1 MPYVD
6 SALLLPLG
14 TSLLFLLWLSFCGA
28 ALVRFCCSIRSWTLL
43 PPLGLA
49 AGCAIFLVCANLVGK
64 VGALPEGSGIAV
76 LVGRVGT
83 VPLAFG
89 AAFLAISA
97 LGVYA
102 SIRLWPH
109 SWQLPSRQTLLA
121 VCGYSLLALVLAY
134 VCLAIRNQSYFYDF
148 PTHLAFATT
157 IARDNLPVRNPYS
170 PVSPSGYHYGAALLV
185 AALSR
190 AAGLPA
196 VTGYQLLAALQ
207 GAALL
212 LLVFALGREAGKH
225 FLWGLACL
233 LAALSMGSLVLWRPF
248 AALPPALSHLLGG
261 NLSLNALLQFPN
273 LRNYIETV
281 YPIVSF
287 SSDLHWLLIYPH
299 RLAAFFTVAALA
311 VLLVGPG
318 RRRWG
323 HTTMALSIAIAAAI
337 ALYDET
343 MLPLALMALAWP
355 LLLLRRQPRRLA
367 IWSGGIIATIGLI
380 ALQGGSVTDALFG
393 TTGSRPPFSLYSP
406 AEFSR
411 SLIFTKVLPEGWL
424 WILPPLPLAASALI
438 FIWKR
443 WWLGLMLCGFGFA
456 GYLGFHIV
464 EYQGLIGSGQ
474 WARVVNLSFLALAL
488 TAPLAV
494 ARLLREAPWWRTALV
509 SLFLLPVA
517 LPTLIQP
524 TSSIVSDL
532 GRSIALYHPTT
543 DELTYT
549 PENTDPALF
558 ITPQITDPSVFR
570 ELVYFRIAYRDVGQL
585 LPDDSVVLT
594 QHPVS
599 FAIATG
605 LTTAYAPT
613 SGLTLFPSHRYI
625 PDPAFYDAF
634 WRLDPAAWRALGATA
649 VLYHHNTY
657 HSLPLGARRLVEDS
671 GWFITHYDESD
682 FLLLAPN
689 EAFFRYGNASPSTFA
704 SFRAALTP
712 RDTVFLSPNLPYGVG
727 QALVHLLSDHP
738 TAGLG
743 PDLSSHHW
751 MELMRPPGLD
761 SASAVWHVRSHMDT
775 RLAGIFPEAALW
787 EWRAPSESAGV
798 YPNAPIPAF
807 APLELSAG
815 QSLALQANHS
825 SLVLD
830 DAPGM
835 ATSVHFRS
843 LSLVL
848 AGHPGSVVQI
858 CAPAGCAQRDLG
870 GATWTYS
877 LPLTAEN
884 TQFTLSVLHGRA
896 FVAGTLGF
904 SDRLAAVRTTGVVIR
919 PRQTDNAIK
928 VDVSYFNFQGWTLGN
943 GVAWQLVRVDSEQER
958 RVLSRPSQLIIFGER
973 GDIVYTLAPDGSHA
987 EHNYT
992 ESPPL
997 FEQAR
1002 ALPDGEYRLFLSFF
1016 IDQFRA
1022 ADRIPAAHFRVQEGT
1037 IVSFTPLPQIARLS
1051 FGVEHTETVVLEE

>member
-1 MPYVD
+1 MISIPYVD
-6 SALLLPLG
+6 STLLLPLG
-14 TSLLFLLWLSFCGA
+14 TSLLLLLWLSFCGA
-28 ALVRFCCSIRSWTLL
+28 VLVRFCCSIRSWTLL

-49 AGCAIFLVCANLVGK
+49 AGCAIFLVCANLLGK

-83 VPLAFG
+83 VPLAFAG
-89 AAFLAISA
+89 AFLLLSA
-97 LGVYA
+97 LGIFA
-102 SIRLWPH
+102 SFRLRPR
-109 SWQLPSRQTLLA
+109 SWQLPSRQLLLA

-170 PVSPSGYHYGAALLV
+170 PISPSGYHYGAALLV

-196 VTGYQLLAALQ
+196 ATGYQLLAALQ

-233 LAALSMGSLVLWRPF
+233 LAALSMGSLVLWWPF
-248 AALPPALSHLLGG
+248 AAFPPALSHLLGG
-261 NLSLNALLQFPN
+261 NLSLNALLQFPS
-273 LRNYIETV
+273 LRKYIELV

-287 SSDLHWLLIYPH
+287 SSDLRWLLIYPH

-323 HTTMALSIAIAAAI
+323 HTTMALSIAIAAAV

-355 LLLLRRQPRRLA
+355 LLLLRRRPRRLA

-380 ALQGGSVTDALFG
+380 ALQGGSITDALLG
-393 TTGSRPPFSLYSP
+393 TTGTRPPFSLYSP

-411 SLIFTKVLPEGWL
+411 SLVFTKVLPEGWL

-438 FIWKR
+438 FTWKR

-456 GYLGFHIV
+456 GYFGFHLLHF
-464 EYQGLIGSGQ
+464 QGVAGTGEF
-474 WARVVNLSFLALAL
+474 ARVVNLSFLALAL

-509 SLFLLPVA
+509 AFLLMPVF
-517 LPTLIQP
+517 LPTLTQP
-524 TSSIVSDL
+524 VAGILRELPREISLHDPDL
-532 GRSIALYHPTT
+532 PDLAY
-543 DELTYT
+543 
-549 PENTDPALF
+549 
-558 ITPQITDPSVFR
+558 TPQITDPYVHQ
-570 ELVYFRIAYRDVGQL
+570 ELVNFHDVYRDVGQL

-594 QHPVS
+594 RHPVS

-657 HSLPLGARRLVEDS
+657 HSLPLAARRLVEDS
-671 GWFITHYDESD
+671 GWFITHYDENE
-682 FLLLAPN
+682 FLLLTPS
-689 EAFFRYGNASPSTFA
+689 EAFLRYETAPPSTFA

-712 RDTVFLSPNLPYGVG
+712 KDTVFLSPNLSYGVG

-738 TAGLG
+738 VAGLG
-743 PDLSSHHW
+743 PDPSSHDW
-751 MELMRPPGLD
+751 MEIIRPPGLD
-761 SASAVWHVRSHMDT
+761 SASAVWHVRSHVDT

-787 EWRAPSESAGV
+787 EWRAPSESAGA
-798 YPNAPIPAF
+798 YPNAPVPAF
-807 APLELSAG
+807 SPLELSAG

-848 AGHPGSVVQI
+848 AGRPGSVVQI

-870 GATWTYS
+870 GATWTYR

-896 FVAGTLGF
+896 FVAGTLGYA
-904 SDRLAAVRTTGVVIR
+904 DQLTAARTTGVVIQ
-919 PRQTDNAIK
+919 PRQTDNAIE
-928 VDVSYFNFQGWTLGN
+928 VVVSYFNFQGWTLGH
-943 GVAWQLVRVDSEQER
+943 GVAWQLVRVDSERER
-958 RVLSRPSQLIIFGER
+958 RVLSRPSQLIIFGEL
-973 GDIVYTLAPDGSHA
+973 GDVVYTLGPDGSHA
-987 EHNYT
+987 EHNFT
-992 ESPPL
+992 ISPVI
-997 FEQAR
+997 EQDK
-1002 ALPDGEYRLFLSFF
+1002 ALSDGEYRLFLSFF
-1016 IDQFRA
+1016 TDHFRA

-1051 FGVEHTETVVLEE
+1051 FGAEHTETVVLEE

>member
-1 MPYVD
+1 MISIPYVD

-14 TSLLFLLWLSFCGA
+14 TSFLLLLWVSFCGA
-28 ALVRFCCSIRSWTLL
+28 VLVRFCCSIRSWTLL

-102 SIRLWPH
+102 SIRLWPR
-109 SWQLPSRQTLLA
+109 SWQLPSLHSLLA

-225 FLWGLACL
+225 LLWGLACL
-233 LAALSMGSLVLWRPF
+233 LAALSMGSLVLWWPF

-261 NLSLNALLQFPN
+261 NLSLNALLQFPS
-273 LRNYIETV
+273 LRNYIELV

-287 SSDLHWLLIYPH
+287 SSDLRWLLIYPH

-323 HTTMALSIAIAAAI
+323 HTTMALSIAIAAAV

-355 LLLLRRQPRRLA
+355 LLSLRRKPQRFA
-367 IWSGGIIATIGLI
+367 IWVGGALATIGLI
-380 ALQGGSVTDALFG
+380 ALQGGSVTDALLG
-393 TTGSRPPFSLYSP
+393 ATGSRPPFSLYSP
-406 AEFSR
+406 AEFFR
-411 SLIFTKVLPEGWL
+411 SLVFAKVLPEGWL

-438 FIWKR
+438 FTWKR

-456 GYLGFHIV
+456 GYIGFHIV
-464 EYQGLIGSGQ
+464 EYQGAIGTGQ
-474 WARVVNLSFLALAL
+474 WARVVNLSFLTLAL
-488 TAPLAV
+488 VTPMAV
-494 ARLLREAPWWRTALV
+494 ARLLRDAQPWRTALV
-509 SLFLLPVA
+509 SLLLLPVA
-517 LPTLIQP
+517 LPTLLQP
-524 TSSIVSDL
+524 VASVVSDL
-532 GRSIALYHPTT
+532 PREISLH
-543 DELTYT
+543 
-549 PENTDPALF
+549 DPDLPGLAY
-558 ITPQITDPSVFR
+558 TPQITDPYVYQ
-570 ELVYFRIAYRDVGQL
+570 ELAYFRDVYRDVGPL

-594 QHPVS
+594 HYPVS

-605 LTTAYAPT
+605 LTTAYG
-613 SGLTLFPSHRYI
+613 SIDGLTLYASHIYFPG
-625 PDPAFYDAF
+625 PAFYDAF

-649 VLYHHNTY
+649 VLYHQRMYYSLPPSARELLESDGWFLRRYDDHEFLLFTPTEAFLQYGPSPANTLSALMMLLPTTDTLY
-657 HSLPLGARRLVEDS
+657 LSTDLPLGM
-671 GWFITHYDESD
+671 
-682 FLLLAPN
+682 
-689 EAFFRYGNASPSTFA
+689 
-704 SFRAALTP
+704 
-712 RDTVFLSPNLPYGVG
+712 G
-727 QALVHLLSDHP
+727 QALVRLLKDRP
-738 TAGLG
+738 TVGLG
-743 PDLSSHHW
+743 PENRVHQW
-751 MELMRPPGLD
+751 ITVNRPVSLTE
-761 SASAVWHVRSHMDT
+761 AEATWHVRSHMDT
-775 RLAGIFPEAALW
+775 RLAGVFPEAALW

-798 YPNAPIPAF
+798 YPNAPVPAF

-815 QSLALQANHS
+815 QSLAFQANHS

-848 AGHPGSVVQI
+848 AGRPGSVVQI

-896 FVAGTLGF
+896 FVAGTLGYA
-904 SDRLAAVRTTGVVIR
+904 DQLAAVRTTGVVIQ
-919 PRQTDNAIK
+919 PRQTDNAIR

-943 GVAWQLVRVDSEQER
+943 GVAWQLVRVVSERER
-958 RVLSRPSQLIIFGER
+958 RVLSRPSQLIIFGEL
-973 GDIVYTLAPDGSHA
+973 GEVVYTLGPDGSHT

-992 ESPPL
+992 LSPQL
-997 FEQAR
+997 EQAS
-1002 ALPDGEYRLFLSFF
+1002 ALSDGEYRLFLSFF
-1016 IDQFRA
+1016 IDHFRA

-1051 FGVEHTETVVLEE
+1051 FGTEHIEPIVLEK

>member
-1 MPYVD
+1 M
-6 SALLLPLG
+6 LLSDLRP
-14 TSLLFLLWLSFCGA
+14 
-28 ALVRFCCSIRSWTLL
+28 R
-43 PPLGLA
+43 
-49 AGCAIFLVCANLVGK
+49 
-64 VGALPEGSGIAV
+64 
-76 LVGRVGT
+76 
-83 VPLAFG
+83 
-89 AAFLAISA
+89 
-97 LGVYA
+97 
-102 SIRLWPH
+102 
-109 SWQLPSRQTLLA
+109 SWQLPSRHSLLA

-261 NLSLNALLQFPN
+261 NLSLNTLLQFPS
-273 LRNYIETV
+273 LRVYIESV
-281 YPIVSF
+281 YPIVSY

-299 RLAAFFTVAALA
+299 RLAGFFTVAALA

-318 RRRWG
+318 CRRWG
-323 HTTMALSIAIAAAI
+323 HSTMALSIAIAAAI

-355 LLLLRRQPRRLA
+355 LLLLRRNPHRLL
-367 IWSGGIIATIGLI
+367 IWVGGLLAVIGLV
-380 ALQGGSVTDALFG
+380 AFQGGSITDALFSSS
-393 TTGSRPPFSLYSP
+393 GSRPPFSLYSP

-411 SLIFTKVLPEGWL
+411 SLVFAKVLPEGWL
-424 WILPPLPLAASALI
+424 WILPPLPLAASALV

-456 GYLGFHIV
+456 GYIGFHLLHF
-464 EYQGLIGSGQ
+464 QGIAGIGEFV
-474 WARVVNLSFLALAL
+474 RVVNLSFFALAL
-488 TAPLAV
+488 TAPLAIALV
-494 ARLLREAPWWRTALV
+494 LRDAPPWRTALV
-509 SLFLLPVA
+509 SLLLLPVA

-524 TSSIVSDL
+524 ASSIVSDL

-543 DELTYT
+543 DELAYT

-570 ELVYFRIAYRDVGQL
+570 ELVYFRNAYRDVGQL

-613 SGLTLFPSHRYI
+613 SVLTLFPSHRYI

-634 WRLDPAAWRALGATA
+634 WRLDPAAWRTLGATA
-649 VLYHHNTY
+649 ALYHYKTY
-657 HSLPLGARRLVEDS
+657 YSLPSAARRLVEAS
-671 GWFITHYDESD
+671 GWFITHYHEND

-689 EAFFRYGNASPSTFA
+689 EAFFRYGIASPSTFA

-712 RDTVFLSPNLPYGVG
+712 RDTVFLSPNLHYGVG

-738 TAGLG
+738 VAGLG
-743 PDLSSHHW
+743 PDPSSHDW

-761 SASAVWHVRSHMDT
+761 AASAAWHARSHMDA
-775 RLAGIFPEAALW
+775 RLAGVFPEAALW

-798 YPNAPIPAF
+798 YANAPIPAF

-835 ATSVHFRS
+835 ASSVQFRS

-858 CAPAGCAQRDLG
+858 CAPAGCAQRDLD

-896 FVAGTLGF
+896 FVSGTLGF
-904 SDRLAAVRTTGVVIR
+904 ADQLTAVRTTGVVIQ
-919 PRQTDNAIK
+919 PRQTDSAIK

-943 GVAWQLVRVDSEQER
+943 GVAWQLVHVVSEQEHM
-958 RVLSRPSQLIIFGER
+958 VLSRPSQLIIFGER
-973 GDIVYTLAPDGSHA
+973 GDVGYTLGPDGSHT
-987 EHNYT
+987 EHNFT

-997 FEQAR
+997 HEQAA
-1002 ALPDGEYRLFLSFF
+1002 ALADGEYRLFLSFL
-1016 IDQFRA
+1016 IDHFRA

-1037 IVSFTPLPQIARLS
+1037 IVSFTPLPQIAHLS
-1051 FGVEHTETVVLEE
+1051 FGAEHTETLVLEE

>member
-14 TSLLFLLWLSFCGA
+14 TSLLFLLWISLCGA

-102 SIRLWPH
+102 SIRLWPR
-109 SWQLPSRQTLLA
+109 SWQLPSRHSLLA

-190 AAGLPA
+190 GAGLPA

-207 GAALL
+207 GAAFL

-233 LAALSMGSLVLWRPF
+233 LAALSMGSLVLWWPF

-261 NLSLNALLQFPN
+261 NLSLNALLQFPS
-273 LRNYIETV
+273 LRKYIELV

-323 HTTMALSIAIAAAI
+323 HTTMALSIAIAAAV

-355 LLLLRRQPRRLA
+355 LLSLRRNPLRFA
-367 IWSGGIIATIGLI
+367 IWVGGLFIAIGLI
-380 ALQGGSVTDALFG
+380 VFQGGSVTDALLG
-393 TTGSRPPFSLYSP
+393 ATGSRPPFSLYSP

-411 SLIFTKVLPEGWL
+411 SLAFTKVLPEGWL

-438 FIWKR
+438 FTWKR

-456 GYLGFHIV
+456 GYLGFHLLHF
-464 EYQGLIGSGQ
+464 QGVAGTGEF
-474 WARVVNLSFLALAL
+474 ARVVNLSFLALAL

-494 ARLLREAPWWRTALV
+494 ARLLREAPWWRTGLV
-509 SLFLLPVA
+509 SLLLLPVA
-517 LPTLIQP
+517 LPTLLQP
-524 TSSIVSDL
+524 VASVLSELPREISLHDPDL
-532 GRSIALYHPTT
+532 PGLAY
-543 DELTYT
+543 
-549 PENTDPALF
+549 
-558 ITPQITDPSVFR
+558 TPQITDPYVHQ
-570 ELVYFRIAYRDVGQL
+570 ELVYFRDAYRDVGQL

-594 QHPVS
+594 RHPVS

-649 VLYHHNTY
+649 VLYRHNTY
-657 HSLPLGARRLVEDS
+657 YSLPPAARRLVEDS
-671 GWFITHYDESD
+671 GWFITHYDENE
-682 FLLLAPN
+682 FLLLTPS
-689 EAFFRYGNASPSTFA
+689 EAFFRYETAPPSTFA

-738 TAGLG
+738 VAGLG
-743 PDLSSHHW
+743 PDPSSHDW

-761 SASAVWHVRSHMDT
+761 SASAVWYARSHIDT
-775 RLAGIFPEAALW
+775 RLAGVFPEAALW
-787 EWRAPSESAGV
+787 EWRAPSESVGV
-798 YPNAPIPAF
+798 YPNAPVPAF

-815 QSLALQANHS
+815 QLLALQANHS

-848 AGHPGSVVQI
+848 AGRPGSVVQI

-896 FVAGTLGF
+896 FVAGTLGYA
-904 SDRLAAVRTTGVVIR
+904 DQLTAARTTGVVIQ
-919 PRQTDNAIK
+919 PRQTDNAIE
-928 VDVSYFNFQGWTLGN
+928 VVVSYFNFQGWTLGN
-943 GVAWQLVRVDSEQER
+943 GVAWQLVRVVSERER
-958 RVLSRPSQLIIFGER
+958 RVLSRPSQLIIFGEL
-973 GDIVYTLAPDGSHA
+973 GDVVYTLGPDGSHA
-987 EHNYT
+987 EHNFT

-997 FEQAR
+997 FDQAR

-1016 IDQFRA
+1016 IDHFRA
-1022 ADRIPAAHFRVQEGT
+1022 ADRIPTAHFRVQEGT

-1051 FGVEHTETVVLEE
+1051 FSAEHTETVVLEE